1 MRSHGIFVEHMFAR
15 LPARQ
20 DDREYRIRTERL
32 SGGERF
38 ALIVDVSGLPVPLPN
53 QWALLIRRP
62 HVQFNTLKTDQR
74 TIAHLYE
81 WARRRSVDLDSRL
94 ATAKGLS
101 PAELTALYQ
110 NLRYIRTFGRAAAS
124 DELAD
129 VTHAKTVIGETHSA
143 RVGTVRDYLVW
154 AMERVLYRLEPG
166 DARAREIRERI
177 SGIKRIAIEFQRPAS
192 DSRPARKGLTPD
204 QLRRLIE
211 IANPEHRQNPF
222 QRPVRFRNMTL
233 LILLLAFGFRRG
245 ESLKLYVS
253 DVNVKGRRPS
263 LTLIRRPDDPNDP
276 RSEEPAVKTLGRVVY
291 LGPGFARLLDA
302 YIVHHRPQFPR
313 SDESPFL
320 FFSRSGKPLSLR
332 MVNYIC
338 EQIISC
344 FPEFDGILTPHVLR
358 HTFNDLFIQSARES
372 GLSDDAIRQAQNYA
386 NGWRLDSEQ
395 GAIYSRR
402 TIEEN
407 AQAISIAHQRMLF
420 A

>member
-1 MRSHGIFVEHMFAR
+1 MFAR

-74 TIAHLYE
+74 KIAPLYE
-81 WARRRSVDLDSRL
+81 WARRRSVDLDRRL
-94 ATAKGLS
+94 APAKGLS